1 MKTRQIVNEVIESK
15 RKGLPSKNPQGE
27 KLYEDLGLDSL
38 DVMEIIMECEI
49 RLSVKIPDAMCVGLK
64 TKEDIFRLF
73 DDKEEGYAGTVR

>member
-49 RLSVKIPDAMCVGLK
+49 KLGVKIPDAMCVGLQ

-73 DDKEEGYAGTVR
+73 DDKEEDYAGTVR